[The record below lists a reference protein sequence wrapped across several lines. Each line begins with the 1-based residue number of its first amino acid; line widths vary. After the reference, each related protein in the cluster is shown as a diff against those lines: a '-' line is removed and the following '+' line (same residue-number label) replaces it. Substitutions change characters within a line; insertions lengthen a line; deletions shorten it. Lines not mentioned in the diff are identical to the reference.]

1 MAQWV
6 KDPALSLLWPG
17 FIPWLGN
24 FHMPWAQPKEK
35 ANRQNQVL
43 AYIFGFPEGEER
55 ENGTQE
61 ILKAKK
67 GHEFSKIDERH
78 HFRFK
83 EHNFNPKLHKTQLR
97 KANFIQHY

>member
-35 ANRQNQVL
+35 RKSKQTKPSFSI
-43 AYIFGFPEGEER
+43 YIWIPRRRGER
-55 ENGTQE
+55 EWDPRN
-61 ILKAKK
+61 LKGQK
-67 GHEFSKIDERH
+67 R
-78 HFRFK
+78 
-83 EHNFNPKLHKTQLR
+83 P
-97 KANFIQHY
+97 